1 MKSSLRGLAFFVTAI
16 ALTSACGGY
25 SVSYEGV
32 RNAKKGKGDI
42 AVYDIDCRD
51 PVLQPADCQFQGGP
65 MPWAA
70 IGVFRAP
77 KKALSGWDKYRGKVT
92 DAAAANGCPAVAIRR
107 MPPGS
112 SDGGSIGAFCV
123 DPANPNMPTAAATPG
138 APGPGGV
145 GISVSATITAPVY
158 ECNGPSECPPGMKC
172 TRGVCTP

>member
-1 MKSSLRGLAFFVTAI
+1 MKSSLRGLVFVAS
-16 ALTSACGGY
+16 ALVLTSACGGY

-42 AVYDIDCRD
+42 PVYDIDCRD
-51 PVLQPADCQFQGGP
+51 PVVQPSDCQFQGGP
-65 MPWAA
+65 MPWKA

-77 KKALSGWDKYRGKVT
+77 KKALSGWEKYRGKVT
-92 DAAAANGCPAVAIRR
+92 DTAAANGCPAIAFRR

-112 SDGGSIGAFCV
+112 SDGSTIGAFCV
-123 DPANPNMPTAAATPG
+123 DPANPAVAAPPPPG
-138 APGPGGV
+138 GGV

-172 TRGVCTP
+172 TRGTCVP